1 MGSSSFIT
9 GLDGEVTQNME
20 YFPSG
25 EIFVENHMND
35 GLNSQYK
42 FNGKEMDGETGYYYY
57 GARYYNPKVSLWLN
71 VDPLAEALP
80 DRSPYEYTLSNPI
93 RFTDPTGMYPNGPG
107 DENIRTKDI
116 EEVKLVGKR
125 ESWFTRNIVRPIKNF
140 FKGEPNLSSQQGA

>member
-1 MGSSSFIT
+1 
-9 GLDGEVTQNME
+9 
-20 YFPSG
+20 
-25 EIFVENHMND
+25 MND

>member
-1 MGSSSFIT
+1 LGSSSFIT

-25 EIFVENHMND
+25 EIFAETMND

-93 RFTDPTGMYPNGPG
+93 RFTDPTECIPPN
-107 DENIRTKDI
+107 
-116 EEVKLVGKR
+116 
-125 ESWFTRNIVRPIKNF
+125 W
-140 FKGEPNLSSQQGA
+140 